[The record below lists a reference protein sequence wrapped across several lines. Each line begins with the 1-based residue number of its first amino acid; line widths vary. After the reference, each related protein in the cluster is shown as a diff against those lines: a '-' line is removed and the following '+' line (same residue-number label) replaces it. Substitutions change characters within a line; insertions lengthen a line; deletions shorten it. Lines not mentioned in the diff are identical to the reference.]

1 MMFDGLLPNV
11 LAIFP
16 VEWFSKIR
24 WHISCWVSDN
34 MGNFWAMIF
43 FLFWEWV
50 YHSEICCL
58 MSGMFFLSINP
69 SIRPF
74 ISSEDSFLFSASSNK
89 LVSADLSK
97 SKSENTSYWVATS
110 YLLVWMSSFMRL
122 TSLLP
127 KRTIIIRN
135 TAMIQNMSFNVG
147 MSVIIQHI
155 QRDIIVDEAM
165 NKG

>member
-11 LAIFP
+11 LAMFP

-24 WHISCWVSDN
+24 RHISCWVSDN

-74 ISSEDSFLFSASSNK
+74 ISSEDSFLFSPVPTSWLVRICLSPKARILHIGCNK
-89 LVSADLSK
+89 LFIGMAEFIYELDK
-97 SKSENTSYWVATS
+97 PVA
-110 YLLVWMSSFMRL
+110 
-122 TSLLP
+122 
-127 KRTIIIRN
+127 
-135 TAMIQNMSFNVG
+135 
-147 MSVIIQHI
+147 
-155 QRDIIVDEAM
+155 
-165 NKG
+165 

>member
-1 MMFDGLLPNV
+1 M
-11 LAIFP
+11 FP

-24 WHISCWVSDN
+24 RHISCWVSDN

-110 YLLVWMSSFMRL
+110 CLLVWLSSFMSL